1 MMMRNNKVTTSSSR
15 KSRSEKRG
23 RRMLR
28 TLFAWALF
36 ALFLSSSSPQRRSI
50 ATKENFDNF
59 LFVGAQPLGSTTETE
74 ATVAEATPCDA
85 SVPPLNGAVGTCANV
100 LDAGKTCQ
108 PTCDKG
114 YTVSGKTTCVGGVL
128 EAATCEFYF
137 CNSDPDTFF
146 KEEGLGDLKN
156 YFCAVEDTVMTTT
169 LKPTNN
175 EWEAEGNTLTYDLI
189 CPPDRTLKVG
199 GVPQA
204 FLDIPTGV
212 LSFTPDTHKFSE
224 SKTDF
229 TLFSFRVTK
238 TVYGA
243 NGEKLSDDTEVS
255 TGRIYIEPRNDPAS
269 WPDDV
274 EDLTFG
280 QQVRPN
286 KLTPTGTNSGWQGYT
301 FESFQTATAYALPTE
316 SGTDD
321 DGNLKYNTYILRGN
335 LNCIDASNVG
345 VSADGFV
352 NCASG
357 YAYGDLDA
365 DQDYLQ
371 YVITKLPTYGE
382 VRLSCDYTAN
392 NGKGAQLCGEDAG
405 AFVYIPYGNNSGLS
419 DTFEYAVNDVEAGGH
434 EGLDPPTGLPAGTR
448 GVNSASRRV
457 KITVA
462 DKTFLPSITGV
473 KELVTNKES
482 TTANV
487 VEDTKTDFSV
497 KRADATELP
506 YSEPGQPNITESMLR
521 VYTAQNS
528 FYAATDVNGYETV
541 EHGRIKWQCWD
552 DRCEGKVCA
561 QEHSGEQLTVN
572 ELTMYTCDCETT
584 TKFEQDNFWQNCTKK
599 VLEAG
604 TSLSAYFTYE
614 PTKDRGGV
622 DEELWM
628 RIGVKDK
635 IVTGFNYET
644 ATVLIS
650 VVISQVDDG
659 SKVSVYGKDADGV
672 DVLKTSDPMFTAPMT
687 VTEVVGTTKEELS
700 FEEYAKQWQEFKIK
714 AADEDTDRLF
724 ITLINANDIQ
734 GTVTHLIQ
742 GVQTG
747 DLTMGTDLSDL
758 YGSINVVS
766 MGGNKETGFSATLY
780 YRAKEYWRGPMETLE
795 FAVSQQ
801 ENWEGGN
808 AQKTE
813 VTFSTKCAPGHLKK
827 PSETQCTPCGFG
839 QYALLFDMTSCSPC
853 LAGTFAG
860 KTGSEMCE
868 PCGVTSY
875 QPFEGKRACTACP
888 SRSTTEGG
896 AIALTE
902 CLCDVGTYGN
912 LLTVNDDQTSDFDS
926 ICKVCPPLGSRCTER
941 GLIVP
946 EAEFGYFVDIPDAAL
961 GTELTIRE
969 CAPEQA
975 CPGNATDDQILA
987 DVYPWTIQCTEG
999 YEEKGCA
1006 QCSNNYYRLKQQ
1018 CNICPD
1024 TQWESYLILF
1034 LMLVGFI
1041 MLLPIL
1047 VKLLRRFKAISLLF
1061 VFVQIT
1067 AVLSDLDFKWP
1078 PIIQNLYKYFA
1089 IFTFDI
1095 QLLQPECHIPKFD
1108 FFLRYFVVV
1117 LSPLFFGATFVLITL
1132 LKFIIGHVL
1141 IRMLLAGSFD
1151 SWFAYDTRDVDDEGN
1166 RRGKLQRMKE
1176 RAKKMITDKK
1186 IQLEE
1191 FSVGD
1196 HIRSTAR
1203 MFIRIMLTLMDI
1215 SYIFLSR
1222 ATLEYFDCVKNP
1234 ANGISYLEAEPSIQC
1249 YDWGNMKN
1257 PWTQYFPIALVLV
1270 CMYPFGIILT
1280 FYFTLY
1286 RIRDKLN
1293 RPDTVKTFGFLY
1305 VGYRPA
1311 WYRYKILVLL
1321 RQLGVVGST
1330 MLFSQGTT
1338 MSQLGQSL
1346 GCLMTIFIAMTI
1358 HFFAD
1363 PQESKRLDRLESA
1376 AIFISFV
1383 NIFSGLIF
1391 LTEKASKRFDD
1402 FLSWF
1407 NAVLIL
1413 GGLTIFLIYI
1423 FMEVT
1428 PFVVKSAKSN
1438 KGIVGVFF
1446 GDTKAYK
1453 GGKESKNTTADKLAQ
1468 LDKRLSKKI
1477 SMQTEKQKSL
1487 EKGPSLYRRMT
1498 LGSKRDALTPEEL
1511 RAEARSKFVNSQ
1523 LKESSKNVLDKHQRD
1538 YLQQLPVEEEV
1549 LEKYRTEYVNP
1560 ETMDK
1565 EFTELNESDV
1575 DIQAQWIIERH
1586 LPAPFTRVHAVDILK
1601 RVNDLLDRARQ
1612 RQKSAQGVN
1621 MLGSLKPSGLFSL
1634 IRKGVIPQVADNLM
1648 RIRLTADDGPN
1659 KVVSKVVPLA
1669 TEGSKSRSLVVM
1681 FYGWLMRRLG
1691 FNVAENDTERKIRT
1705 RAALKAALQ
1714 KERGVGNIMERLKK
1728 QRSEAETKE
1737 EGDGG
1742 GNPKKLSLVE
1752 KIKAQQKLEEQKAAN
1767 EAAKRTGAPTSKPE
1781 APPEAS
1787 NKEQDAPQKPATVE
1801 KKPSALERLRSVA
1814 GGGKKEEKK
1823 EDADE
1828 KEKK

>member
-1 MMMRNNKVTTSSSR
+1 
-15 KSRSEKRG
+15 
-23 RRMLR
+23 MLR

-59 LFVGAQPLGSTTETE
+59 LFVRAQPLGSTTETE

-100 LDAGKTCQ
+100 LDAGTTCQ

-114 YTVSGKTTCVGGVL
+114 YTVSEKTNCTVGGVL

-243 NGEKLSDDTEVS
+243 NGEMLSYDTEDS

-335 LNCIDASNVG
+335 LNCIKASNVK

-352 NCASG
+352 NCVSG
-357 YAYGDLDA
+357 YAYGYLDA

-552 DRCEGKVCA
+552 DQCEGNVCA
-561 QEHSGEQLTVN
+561 QEHSGEQVTVN
-572 ELTMYTCDCETT
+572 ELTIYTCDCNATT
-584 TKFEQDNFWQNCTKK
+584 TVFEQENFWQTCTKK

-604 TSLSAYFTYE
+604 TALSAYFTYE

-628 RIGVKDK
+628 RIGVKDG

-734 GTVTHLIQ
+734 GTVTHHIPV
-742 GVQTG
+742 VQTG
-747 DLTMGTDLSDL
+747 DLTMGKDLSDP

-801 ENWEGGN
+801 ENWEGGYNN

-827 PSETQCTPCGFG
+827 P
-839 QYALLFDMTSCSPC
+839 
-853 LAGTFAG
+853 
-860 KTGSEMCE
+860 
-868 PCGVTSY
+868 
-875 QPFEGKRACTACP
+875 
-888 SRSTTEGG
+888 
-896 AIALTE
+896 
-902 CLCDVGTYGN
+902 
-912 LLTVNDDQTSDFDS
+912 
-926 ICKVCPPLGSRCTER
+926 
-941 GLIVP
+941 
-946 EAEFGYFVDIPDAAL
+946 
-961 GTELTIRE
+961 
-969 CAPEQA
+969 
-975 CPGNATDDQILA
+975 
-987 DVYPWTIQCTEG
+987 
-999 YEEKGCA
+999 
-1006 QCSNNYYRLKQQ
+1006 
-1018 CNICPD
+1018 
-1024 TQWESYLILF
+1024 
-1034 LMLVGFI
+1034 
-1041 MLLPIL
+1041 
-1047 VKLLRRFKAISLLF
+1047 
-1061 VFVQIT
+1061 
-1067 AVLSDLDFKWP
+1067 
-1078 PIIQNLYKYFA
+1078 
-1089 IFTFDI
+1089 
-1095 QLLQPECHIPKFD
+1095 
-1108 FFLRYFVVV
+1108 
-1117 LSPLFFGATFVLITL
+1117 
-1132 LKFIIGHVL
+1132 
-1141 IRMLLAGSFD
+1141 
-1151 SWFAYDTRDVDDEGN
+1151 
-1166 RRGKLQRMKE
+1166 
-1176 RAKKMITDKK
+1176 
-1186 IQLEE
+1186 
-1191 FSVGD
+1191 
-1196 HIRSTAR
+1196 
-1203 MFIRIMLTLMDI
+1203 
-1215 SYIFLSR
+1215 
-1222 ATLEYFDCVKNP
+1222 
-1234 ANGISYLEAEPSIQC
+1234 
-1249 YDWGNMKN
+1249 
-1257 PWTQYFPIALVLV
+1257 
-1270 CMYPFGIILT
+1270 
-1280 FYFTLY
+1280 
-1286 RIRDKLN
+1286 
-1293 RPDTVKTFGFLY
+1293 
-1305 VGYRPA
+1305 
-1311 WYRYKILVLL
+1311 
-1321 RQLGVVGST
+1321 
-1330 MLFSQGTT
+1330 
-1338 MSQLGQSL
+1338 
-1346 GCLMTIFIAMTI
+1346 
-1358 HFFAD
+1358 
-1363 PQESKRLDRLESA
+1363 
-1376 AIFISFV
+1376 
-1383 NIFSGLIF
+1383 
-1391 LTEKASKRFDD
+1391 
-1402 FLSWF
+1402 
-1407 NAVLIL
+1407 
-1413 GGLTIFLIYI
+1413 
-1423 FMEVT
+1423 
-1428 PFVVKSAKSN
+1428 
-1438 KGIVGVFF
+1438 
-1446 GDTKAYK
+1446 
-1453 GGKESKNTTADKLAQ
+1453 
-1468 LDKRLSKKI
+1468 
-1477 SMQTEKQKSL
+1477 
-1487 EKGPSLYRRMT
+1487 
-1498 LGSKRDALTPEEL
+1498 
-1511 RAEARSKFVNSQ
+1511 
-1523 LKESSKNVLDKHQRD
+1523 
-1538 YLQQLPVEEEV
+1538 
-1549 LEKYRTEYVNP
+1549 
-1560 ETMDK
+1560 
-1565 EFTELNESDV
+1565 
-1575 DIQAQWIIERH
+1575 
-1586 LPAPFTRVHAVDILK
+1586 
-1601 RVNDLLDRARQ
+1601 
-1612 RQKSAQGVN
+1612 
-1621 MLGSLKPSGLFSL
+1621 
-1634 IRKGVIPQVADNLM
+1634 
-1648 RIRLTADDGPN
+1648 
-1659 KVVSKVVPLA
+1659 
-1669 TEGSKSRSLVVM
+1669 
-1681 FYGWLMRRLG
+1681 
-1691 FNVAENDTERKIRT
+1691 
-1705 RAALKAALQ
+1705 
-1714 KERGVGNIMERLKK
+1714 
-1728 QRSEAETKE
+1728 
-1737 EGDGG
+1737 
-1742 GNPKKLSLVE
+1742 
-1752 KIKAQQKLEEQKAAN
+1752 
-1767 EAAKRTGAPTSKPE
+1767 
-1781 APPEAS
+1781 
-1787 NKEQDAPQKPATVE
+1787 
-1801 KKPSALERLRSVA
+1801 
-1814 GGGKKEEKK
+1814 
-1823 EDADE
+1823 
-1828 KEKK
+1828 